1 MDVLIYFSFMT
12 AVVAGNQHTNQ
23 TDIDASRNGSTGIIT
38 SPGYPGNYPNNVAYT
53 WTLKTGNLNA
63 TVSFNFQDFD
73 IIKYRYTPH
82 CQDYLQIYETEPCCF
97 KAMHRCDKYKP
108 VSLTVRGSVITI
120 TFESDNL
127 HNSKGFH
134 LTWTVYIP
142 RTPAVST
149 TSLWTSKIQ
158 TKSSAKISYTT
169 GPKILGTTDPE
180 IPISKTE
187 NIIGTSLNIPKTP
200 AMSKASL
207 WTSKIQTITSI
218 NITFTTRHKK
228 LDTTDSG
235 TPTTKSGKVKYTR
248 PKMAS
253 HKQNTYTT
261 DTARKTSTLKQT
273 KLTTQ
278 QQNSTTVYLVAGIG
292 VVELTLVALAI
303 YIVKQRRSNMSGGQN
318 AKDKIHPVSRK
329 SVVSVGNVYESIP
342 LEHFSIKDAIPEE
355 DEDVYTEVSEHV
367 YDKTFEHRPHVNVNP
382 NLYQLLSEL
391 KTKNR

>member
-12 AVVAGNQHTNQ
+12 AVVAGKQHTNQ

-63 TVSFNFQDFD
+63 SVSFNFQDFD
-73 IIKYRYTPH
+73 IIKYRYAPH
-82 CQDYLQIYETEPCCF
+82 CEDYLQIHETEPCCF
-97 KAMHRCDKYKP
+97 RAMHRCGKFKP
-108 VSLTVRGSVITI
+108 DSLTIHGSVITI
-120 TFESDNL
+120 TFKSDNL

-149 TSLWTSKIQ
+149 TSLWTSKLQ
-158 TKSSAKISYTT
+158 TKSSAKITGTT
-169 GPKILGTTDPE
+169 GPKIMGTTDPE
-180 IPISKTE
+180 IPTSKTE

-200 AMSKASL
+200 AMSKTSL

-218 NITFTTRHKK
+218 KITFTTRHKK

-318 AKDKIHPVSRK
+318 AKDKTHPVSRK

-355 DEDVYTEVSEHV
+355 DEDVYTEVPEHV

>member
-1 MDVLIYFSFMT
+1 
-12 AVVAGNQHTNQ
+12 
-23 TDIDASRNGSTGIIT
+23 
-38 SPGYPGNYPNNVAYT
+38 
-53 WTLKTGNLNA
+53 
-63 TVSFNFQDFD
+63 
-73 IIKYRYTPH
+73 
-82 CQDYLQIYETEPCCF
+82 
-97 KAMHRCDKYKP
+97 MHRCGKFKP
-108 VSLTVRGSVITI
+108 ASLTVRGSVITI
-120 TFESDNL
+120 TFESDNF

-142 RTPAVST
+142 RTTAVST

-180 IPISKTE
+180 IPTSKTE

-200 AMSKASL
+200 AMSKTSL
-207 WTSKIQTITSI
+207 LTSKIQTITSI
-218 NITFTTRHKK
+218 KITFTTRHKK

-278 QQNSTTVYLVAGIG
+278 QQNSTTGDLAIKIRSVEIIYLVAGIG

-318 AKDKIHPVSRK
+318 AKDKTHPVSRK

-355 DEDVYTEVSEHV
+355 DEDVYTEVPEHV